1 MCNVQ
6 LSAEHPSVL
15 QHEKFNTTTFAKWM
29 FRLKKDVPD
38 LDPDSV
44 IENWFYRPV
53 HEQQHCARASQ
64 TFTTVSTILIK
75 INENEV
81 TYWS

>member
-44 IENWFYRPV
+44 IENWFYRACWWAATLRTRLADLYDSKYNFN
-53 HEQQHCARASQ
+53 Q
-64 TFTTVSTILIK
+64 
-75 INENEV
+75 N
-81 TYWS
+81 